1 MRLIREPVRLR
12 CHHGVCDDRPMI
24 SMNHEDGFLD
34 LNPSDFIR
42 EDWERIEAK
51 ALQVDSP

>member
-1 MRLIREPVRLR
+1 MF
-12 CHHGVCDDRPMI
+12 

-51 ALQVDSP
+51 ALQVLIALRVNDPRLLIGGELDEC